1 MNHDP
6 TETRL
11 RELSWRRRLTP
22 AEQAELRACL
32 AAHPDAAARWQE
44 DAVLDALL
52 ERLPDAP
59 VPSNF
64 TARVLQ
70 EIERDAARAEREI
83 PAARLWWQRVLVP
96 RLAMAAVI
104 LGAGLFVYL
113 RNADNQRENFTT
125 SLRSLSG
132 TEAVLSV
139 DVLQDFDAIN
149 RLGPDVQPDMELL
162 SLMQ

>member
-11 RELSWRRRLTP
+11 RELSWRRHLTP
-22 AEQAELRACL
+22 AEQAELQAWL

-44 DAVLDALL
+44 DAALDSLL
-52 ERLPDAP
+52 ERLPNAP

-70 EIERDAARAEREI
+70 EIERDAARTEREI
-83 PAARLWWQRVLVP
+83 PVARPWWQRVLVP
-96 RLAMAAVI
+96 RLATAAVI
-104 LGAGLFVYL
+104 LGAGLFVYF
-113 RNADNQRENFTT
+113 RNADQQAKFTAP
-125 SLRSLSG
+125 LLSLSG

-139 DVLQDFDAIN
+139 EVLQDFDAITK
-149 RLGPDVQPDMELL
+149 LGPNVQPDMELL

>member
-11 RELSWRRRLTP
+11 RELSWRRHLTP
-22 AEQAELRACL
+22 AEQAELHAWL

-44 DAVLDALL
+44 DAALDSLL
-52 ERLPDAP
+52 ERLPNAP

-70 EIERDAARAEREI
+70 EIEHDAARNDRETS
-83 PAARLWWQRVLVP
+83 PSRPWWQRVLVP

-113 RNADNQRENFTT
+113 RNDGLQPENFVTP
-125 SLRSLSG
+125 LRSMSG

-139 DVLQDFDAIN
+139 EVLQDFDAITK
-149 RLGPDVQPDMELL
+149 LGPNVQPDMELL